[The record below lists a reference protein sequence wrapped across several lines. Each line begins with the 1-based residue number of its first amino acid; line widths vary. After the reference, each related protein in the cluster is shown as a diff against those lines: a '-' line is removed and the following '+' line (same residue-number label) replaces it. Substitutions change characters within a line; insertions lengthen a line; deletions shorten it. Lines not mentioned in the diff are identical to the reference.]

1 MSIGQ
6 LQNLLR
12 AFRGEKSTGDD
23 NGTLLEELFVILLSR
38 ATSAD
43 TNIAPS
49 EIETVQRV
57 YKEVFGNEIETSVI
71 RTAAK
76 SEIFEQTPLESYV
89 KAAGKK
95 LSSNDKQLICRS
107 MLKVMAADERHSPME
122 IDFFNT
128 MVKALDMTPAEIA
141 GFVSVDG
148 SQPE

>member
-1 MSIGQ
+1 MITGR
-6 LQNLLR
+6 LHNLLNV
-12 AFRGEKSTGDD
+12 FRGEKISDKD
-23 NGTLLEELFVILLSR
+23 YRALFEELFVTLLSR

-57 YKEVFGNEIETSVI
+57 YKKVFGEEIETSVI

-95 LSSNDKQLICRS
+95 QNGGE
-107 MLKVMAADERHSPME
+107 A
-122 IDFFNT
+122 
-128 MVKALDMTPAEIA
+128 
-141 GFVSVDG
+141 
-148 SQPE
+148 